1 MTTADLRAGQLDVAG
16 VATALIDTGAPPGP
30 AAAPPVLLLH
40 GSGPGVTAAANWRP
54 VIPALSADRRVIAP
68 DQLGFG
74 GTATGEPRSYGR
86 AAWTD
91 HALALL
97 DTLGLGTVDVIGNSM
112 GGAIALSMAVARP
125 GAVRRI
131 VTMGSMGV
139 AMALPYGLN
148 EVWGYT
154 PGPPQSGA
162 AQSGAAQSGAAQ
174 TGAAQTGAAQTGA
187 AQTGAAQTGAA
198 QTGAAQTGAAQTG
211 AAQMRHVIELFAH
224 NRGLITDDLVEM
236 RYQASLNPPVRD
248 SWAAMFPA
256 PRQRWVD
263 DLALSGAELASIQAP
278 VLLVHGRDD
287 RVVPW
292 RPSSGQLIE
301 LLPDS
306 RLHVISNC
314 GHWTM
319 IEKTADFLAVVQPLL
334 AP

>member
-1 MTTADLRAGQLDVAG
+1 MTTADLRAGQIDVAG
-16 VATALIDTGAPPGP
+16 VATALIDTGPPPGP

-54 VIPALSADRRVIAP
+54 VIPALSSDRRVIAP

-74 GTATGEPRSYGR
+74 GTATGEPRRYGR
-86 AAWTD
+86 AAWTE

-112 GGAIALSMAVARP
+112 GGAIALSVAVARP

-154 PGPPQSGA
+154 PGPAQSGA

-174 TGAAQTGAAQTGA
+174 
-187 AQTGAAQTGAA
+187 
-198 QTGAAQTGAAQTG
+198 
-211 AAQMRHVIELFAH
+211 MRRVIGLFAH

-263 DLALSGAELASIQAP
+263 DLALSGAELASIRAP

-292 RPSSGQLIE
+292 RPSSGQLID

-319 IEKTADFLAVVQPLL
+319 IEKTANFLAVVQPFL